1 MSQTLNQYLLRV
13 GVFLALVFIIV
24 VLLYPV
30 LQEAFLSN
38 IFINLI
44 ILLALAVGIIFNIV
58 KLIDLNSDFS
68 SLVNFDINKSSQS
81 FTNNSGNLKNITEDL
96 KPIDGRFVF
105 KSTSIS
111 RLIENTDMALSSVR
125 ETSRYLVGLLVFLG
139 LLGTFWG
146 LLKTIGSVGN
156 VISGL
161 GIDDTN
167 VAGFFNSLKDG
178 LNAPLQGMSIAF
190 SSSLLG
196 LAGSLILGFIDINLG
211 CPVKKVVKKGCGAA
225 LLRDP
230 AYLEKFLTIIKKGI
244 RIPLTVK
251 MRTGW
256 NEEELTIHECVQAAY
271 NSGCE
276 WVAIHGRTR
285 AQGYEGKADWNLIA
299 EVKANAKIPVIGNG
313 DIRNA
318 EQARRRLAESKVDA
332 VMIGRGALRNP
343 GIFNE
348 CIGLKTDIS
357 CLNIIRRY
365 QKSLK
370 EYYDTRFALIMLRK
384 FSAWLAFGNPG
395 AAKFRKSMFDCL
407 TSAEVMEK
415 VEAFFQNE
423 TPLPFN
429 DNEKF
434 MMGGHG

>member
-1 MSQTLNQYLLRV
+1 MPQTLNQYLLRV

-58 KLIDLNSDFS
+58 KLIGLSNDFS

-81 FTNNSGNLKNITEDL
+81 FNNNSANLKNIILDL

-105 KSTSIS
+105 KSTSVN
-111 RLIENTDMALSSVR
+111 RLIENTDMTLSSVR

-211 CPVKKVVKKGCGAA
+211 QAQNKFSLFFEKVLNKNSVPDLINSSSSDNLNKQA
-225 LLRDP
+225 LQKIYD
-230 AYLEKFLTIIKKGI
+230 
-244 RIPLTVK
+244 
-251 MRTGW
+251 
-256 NEEELTIHECVQAAY
+256 
-271 NSGCE
+271 
-276 WVAIHGRTR
+276 
-285 AQGYEGKADWNLIA
+285 NLDSI
-299 EVKANAKIPVIGNG
+299 V
-313 DIRNA
+313 
-318 EQARRRLAESKVDA
+318 
-332 VMIGRGALRNP
+332 
-343 GIFNE
+343 
-348 CIGLKTDIS
+348 
-357 CLNIIRRY
+357 Y
-365 QKSLK
+365 SLK
-370 EYYDTRFALIMLRK
+370 K
-384 FSAWLAFGNPG
+384 
-395 AAKFRKSMFDCL
+395 
-407 TSAEVMEK
+407 TSEN
-415 VEAFFQNE
+415 QNE
-423 TPLPFN
+423 INKYLSELSNQIKNANNQSTKLDEKLSNFLSTQLNTQSSILQLINKINEQGILDSSTKKIFDDLNKSIQQFN
-429 DNEKF
+429 ANTKK
-434 MMGGHG
+434 

>member
-1 MSQTLNQYLLRV
+1 MSQTLNQYLVRV

-81 FTNNSGNLKNITEDL
+81 FTNNSGNLKNIIEDL

-211 CPVKKVVKKGCGAA
+211 QAQNKFSLFFEKVVNNNSAPDLLSSTSSDDVNTQA
-225 LLRDP
+225 LQKIYD
-230 AYLEKFLTIIKKGI
+230 
-244 RIPLTVK
+244 
-251 MRTGW
+251 
-256 NEEELTIHECVQAAY
+256 
-271 NSGCE
+271 
-276 WVAIHGRTR
+276 
-285 AQGYEGKADWNLIA
+285 NLDSI
-299 EVKANAKIPVIGNG
+299 V
-313 DIRNA
+313 
-318 EQARRRLAESKVDA
+318 
-332 VMIGRGALRNP
+332 
-343 GIFNE
+343 
-348 CIGLKTDIS
+348 
-357 CLNIIRRY
+357 Y
-365 QKSLK
+365 SLK
-370 EYYDTRFALIMLRK
+370 K
-384 FSAWLAFGNPG
+384 
-395 AAKFRKSMFDCL
+395 
-407 TSAEVMEK
+407 TSDN
-415 VEAFFQNE
+415 QNE
-423 TPLPFN
+423 ISKYLSELSNQIKNVNNQSAKLDEKLSNFLSSQLNTQSSILQLINKINEQGILDSSTKKIFDNLNKNIQEFN
-429 DNEKF
+429 KNTKK
-434 MMGGHG
+434 

>member
-81 FTNNSGNLKNITEDL
+81 FTNNSGNLKNIIEDL

-211 CPVKKVVKKGCGAA
+211 QAQNKFSLFFEQVVNNNSAPDLLSSTSSDNVNTQA
-225 LLRDP
+225 LQKIYD
-230 AYLEKFLTIIKKGI
+230 
-244 RIPLTVK
+244 
-251 MRTGW
+251 
-256 NEEELTIHECVQAAY
+256 
-271 NSGCE
+271 
-276 WVAIHGRTR
+276 
-285 AQGYEGKADWNLIA
+285 NLDSI
-299 EVKANAKIPVIGNG
+299 V
-313 DIRNA
+313 
-318 EQARRRLAESKVDA
+318 
-332 VMIGRGALRNP
+332 
-343 GIFNE
+343 
-348 CIGLKTDIS
+348 
-357 CLNIIRRY
+357 Y
-365 QKSLK
+365 SLK
-370 EYYDTRFALIMLRK
+370 K
-384 FSAWLAFGNPG
+384 
-395 AAKFRKSMFDCL
+395 
-407 TSAEVMEK
+407 TSDN
-415 VEAFFQNE
+415 QNE
-423 TPLPFN
+423 ISKYLSELSNQIKNVNNQSANLDEKLSNFLSSQLNTQSSILQLINKINEQGILDSSTKKIFDNLNKNIQEFN
-429 DNEKF
+429 KNTKK
-434 MMGGHG
+434 

>member
-58 KLIDLNSDFS
+58 KLIDLNNDFS

-81 FTNNSGNLKNITEDL
+81 FTNNSGNLKNIIEDL

-211 CPVKKVVKKGCGAA
+211 QAQNKFSLFFEKVVNNNSAPDLLSSTSSDNVNTQA
-225 LLRDP
+225 LQKIYD
-230 AYLEKFLTIIKKGI
+230 
-244 RIPLTVK
+244 
-251 MRTGW
+251 
-256 NEEELTIHECVQAAY
+256 
-271 NSGCE
+271 
-276 WVAIHGRTR
+276 
-285 AQGYEGKADWNLIA
+285 NLDSI
-299 EVKANAKIPVIGNG
+299 V
-313 DIRNA
+313 
-318 EQARRRLAESKVDA
+318 
-332 VMIGRGALRNP
+332 
-343 GIFNE
+343 
-348 CIGLKTDIS
+348 
-357 CLNIIRRY
+357 Y
-365 QKSLK
+365 SLK
-370 EYYDTRFALIMLRK
+370 K
-384 FSAWLAFGNPG
+384 
-395 AAKFRKSMFDCL
+395 
-407 TSAEVMEK
+407 TSDN
-415 VEAFFQNE
+415 QNE
-423 TPLPFN
+423 ISKYLSELSNQIKNVNNQSAKLDEKLSNFLSSQLNTQSSILQLINKINEQGILDSSTKKIFDNLNKNIQEFN
-429 DNEKF
+429 KNTKK
-434 MMGGHG
+434 

>member
-58 KLIDLNSDFS
+58 KLIDLNSDYS

-211 CPVKKVVKKGCGAA
+211 QAQNKFSLFFEKVVNNNSAPDLSSSTSSDDVNTQA
-225 LLRDP
+225 LQKIYD
-230 AYLEKFLTIIKKGI
+230 
-244 RIPLTVK
+244 
-251 MRTGW
+251 
-256 NEEELTIHECVQAAY
+256 
-271 NSGCE
+271 
-276 WVAIHGRTR
+276 
-285 AQGYEGKADWNLIA
+285 NLDSI
-299 EVKANAKIPVIGNG
+299 V
-313 DIRNA
+313 
-318 EQARRRLAESKVDA
+318 
-332 VMIGRGALRNP
+332 
-343 GIFNE
+343 
-348 CIGLKTDIS
+348 
-357 CLNIIRRY
+357 Y
-365 QKSLK
+365 SLK
-370 EYYDTRFALIMLRK
+370 K
-384 FSAWLAFGNPG
+384 
-395 AAKFRKSMFDCL
+395 
-407 TSAEVMEK
+407 TSDN
-415 VEAFFQNE
+415 QNE
-423 TPLPFN
+423 ISKYLSELSNQIKNVNNQSAKLDEKLSNFLSSQLNTQSSILQLINKINEQGILDSSTKKIFDNLNKNIQEFN
-429 DNEKF
+429 KNTKK
-434 MMGGHG
+434 

>member
-1 MSQTLNQYLLRV
+1 MPQTLNQYLLRV

-58 KLIDLNSDFS
+58 KLIGLSNDFS

-81 FTNNSGNLKNITEDL
+81 FNNNSAILKNIIVDL

-105 KSTSIS
+105 KSSSIN
-111 RLIENTDMALSSVR
+111 RLIENTDMALSSIR

-211 CPVKKVVKKGCGAA
+211 QAQNKFSLFFEKVLSKNSVPDLINSSSSDNLNTQA
-225 LLRDP
+225 LQKIYD
-230 AYLEKFLTIIKKGI
+230 
-244 RIPLTVK
+244 
-251 MRTGW
+251 
-256 NEEELTIHECVQAAY
+256 
-271 NSGCE
+271 
-276 WVAIHGRTR
+276 
-285 AQGYEGKADWNLIA
+285 NLDSI
-299 EVKANAKIPVIGNG
+299 V
-313 DIRNA
+313 
-318 EQARRRLAESKVDA
+318 
-332 VMIGRGALRNP
+332 
-343 GIFNE
+343 
-348 CIGLKTDIS
+348 
-357 CLNIIRRY
+357 Y
-365 QKSLK
+365 SLK
-370 EYYDTRFALIMLRK
+370 K
-384 FSAWLAFGNPG
+384 
-395 AAKFRKSMFDCL
+395 
-407 TSAEVMEK
+407 TSEN
-415 VEAFFQNE
+415 QNE
-423 TPLPFN
+423 INKYLSELSNQIKNANNQSTKLDEKLSNFLSTQLNTQSSILQLINKINEQGILDSSTKKIFDDLNKSIQEFN
-429 DNEKF
+429 ANSKK
-434 MMGGHG
+434 

>member
-211 CPVKKVVKKGCGAA
+211 QAQNKFSLFFEKVLNNNSAPDLLSSTSSDDVNTQA
-225 LLRDP
+225 LQKIYD
-230 AYLEKFLTIIKKGI
+230 
-244 RIPLTVK
+244 
-251 MRTGW
+251 
-256 NEEELTIHECVQAAY
+256 
-271 NSGCE
+271 
-276 WVAIHGRTR
+276 
-285 AQGYEGKADWNLIA
+285 NLDSI
-299 EVKANAKIPVIGNG
+299 V
-313 DIRNA
+313 
-318 EQARRRLAESKVDA
+318 
-332 VMIGRGALRNP
+332 
-343 GIFNE
+343 
-348 CIGLKTDIS
+348 
-357 CLNIIRRY
+357 Y
-365 QKSLK
+365 SLK
-370 EYYDTRFALIMLRK
+370 K
-384 FSAWLAFGNPG
+384 
-395 AAKFRKSMFDCL
+395 
-407 TSAEVMEK
+407 TSDN
-415 VEAFFQNE
+415 QNE
-423 TPLPFN
+423 ISKYLSELSNQIKNVNNQSAKLDEKLSNFLSSQLNTQSSILQLINKINEQGILDSSTKKIFDNLNKNIQEFN
-429 DNEKF
+429 KNTKK
-434 MMGGHG
+434 

>member
-1 MSQTLNQYLLRV
+1 MPQTLNQYLLRV

-58 KLIDLNSDFS
+58 KLIGLSNDFS

-81 FTNNSGNLKNITEDL
+81 FNNNSAILKNIIVDL

-105 KSTSIS
+105 KSSSIN
-111 RLIENTDMALSSVR
+111 RLIENTDMALSSLR
-125 ETSRYLVGLLVFLG
+125 ETSKYLVGLLVFLG

-211 CPVKKVVKKGCGAA
+211 QAQNKFSLFFEKVLNKNSVPDLINSSSSDNLNKQA
-225 LLRDP
+225 LQKIYD
-230 AYLEKFLTIIKKGI
+230 
-244 RIPLTVK
+244 
-251 MRTGW
+251 
-256 NEEELTIHECVQAAY
+256 
-271 NSGCE
+271 
-276 WVAIHGRTR
+276 
-285 AQGYEGKADWNLIA
+285 NLDSI
-299 EVKANAKIPVIGNG
+299 V
-313 DIRNA
+313 
-318 EQARRRLAESKVDA
+318 
-332 VMIGRGALRNP
+332 
-343 GIFNE
+343 
-348 CIGLKTDIS
+348 
-357 CLNIIRRY
+357 Y
-365 QKSLK
+365 SLK
-370 EYYDTRFALIMLRK
+370 K
-384 FSAWLAFGNPG
+384 
-395 AAKFRKSMFDCL
+395 
-407 TSAEVMEK
+407 TSEN
-415 VEAFFQNE
+415 QNE
-423 TPLPFN
+423 INKYLSELSNQIKNANNQSTKLDEKLSNFLSTQLNTQSSILQLINKINEQGILDSSTKKIFDDLNKSIQEFN
-429 DNEKF
+429 ANTKK
-434 MMGGHG
+434 

>member
-1 MSQTLNQYLLRV
+1 MSQNLNQHLLRI

-38 IFINLI
+38 IFINII

-58 KLIDLNSDFS
+58 KLIDLNSDYS

-211 CPVKKVVKKGCGAA
+211 QAQNKFSLFFEKVVNNNSAPDLLNSTSSDDVNTQSIQKIYDNLDSIVYSLKKTS
-225 LLRDP
+225 
-230 AYLEKFLTIIKKGI
+230 E
-244 RIPLTVK
+244 
-251 MRTGW
+251 
-256 NEEELTIHECVQAAY
+256 NQ
-271 NSGCE
+271 N
-276 WVAIHGRTR
+276 
-285 AQGYEGKADWNLIA
+285 
-299 EVKANAKIPVIGNG
+299 
-313 DIRNA
+313 
-318 EQARRRLAESKVDA
+318 
-332 VMIGRGALRNP
+332 
-343 GIFNE
+343 
-348 CIGLKTDIS
+348 DIS
-357 CLNIIRRY
+357 KYLSELSNQIKNVNNQSAKLDEKLSNFLSSQLNTQSSIL
-365 QKSLK
+365 Q
-370 EYYDTRFALIMLRK
+370 LINKINEQGILDSSTK
-384 FSAWLAFGNPG
+384 KL
-395 AAKFRKSMFDCL
+395 FDNL
-407 TSAEVMEK
+407 NKNIQE
-415 VEAFFQNE
+415 
-423 TPLPFN
+423 FN
-429 DNEKF
+429 KNSKK
-434 MMGGHG
+434 

>member
-1 MSQTLNQYLLRV
+1 MPQTLNQYLLRV

-58 KLIDLNSDFS
+58 KLIGLSNDFS

-81 FTNNSGNLKNITEDL
+81 FNNNSANLKNIILDL

-105 KSTSIS
+105 KSTSIN

-211 CPVKKVVKKGCGAA
+211 QAQNKFSLFFEKVLNNNSVPDLLNSTSADNVNTQA
-225 LLRDP
+225 LQKIYD
-230 AYLEKFLTIIKKGI
+230 
-244 RIPLTVK
+244 
-251 MRTGW
+251 
-256 NEEELTIHECVQAAY
+256 
-271 NSGCE
+271 
-276 WVAIHGRTR
+276 
-285 AQGYEGKADWNLIA
+285 NLDSI
-299 EVKANAKIPVIGNG
+299 V
-313 DIRNA
+313 
-318 EQARRRLAESKVDA
+318 
-332 VMIGRGALRNP
+332 
-343 GIFNE
+343 
-348 CIGLKTDIS
+348 
-357 CLNIIRRY
+357 Y
-365 QKSLK
+365 SLK
-370 EYYDTRFALIMLRK
+370 K
-384 FSAWLAFGNPG
+384 
-395 AAKFRKSMFDCL
+395 
-407 TSAEVMEK
+407 TSEN
-415 VEAFFQNE
+415 QNE
-423 TPLPFN
+423 INKYLSELSNQIKNANNQSTKLDEKLSNFLSTQLNTQSSILQLINNINEQGILDSSTKKIFDDLNKSIQQFN
-429 DNEKF
+429 ANTKK
-434 MMGGHG
+434 

>member
-1 MSQTLNQYLLRV
+1 MPQTLNQYLLRV

-58 KLIDLNSDFS
+58 KLIGLSNDFS

-81 FTNNSGNLKNITEDL
+81 FNNNSAILKNIIVDL

-105 KSTSIS
+105 KSSSIN
-111 RLIENTDMALSSVR
+111 RLIENTDMALSSIR

-211 CPVKKVVKKGCGAA
+211 QAQNKFSLFFEKVLNKNSVPDLINSSSSDNLNKQA
-225 LLRDP
+225 LQKIYD
-230 AYLEKFLTIIKKGI
+230 
-244 RIPLTVK
+244 
-251 MRTGW
+251 
-256 NEEELTIHECVQAAY
+256 
-271 NSGCE
+271 
-276 WVAIHGRTR
+276 
-285 AQGYEGKADWNLIA
+285 NLDSI
-299 EVKANAKIPVIGNG
+299 V
-313 DIRNA
+313 
-318 EQARRRLAESKVDA
+318 
-332 VMIGRGALRNP
+332 
-343 GIFNE
+343 
-348 CIGLKTDIS
+348 
-357 CLNIIRRY
+357 Y
-365 QKSLK
+365 SLK
-370 EYYDTRFALIMLRK
+370 K
-384 FSAWLAFGNPG
+384 
-395 AAKFRKSMFDCL
+395 
-407 TSAEVMEK
+407 TSEN
-415 VEAFFQNE
+415 QNE
-423 TPLPFN
+423 INKYLSELSNQIKNANNQSTKLDEKLSNFLSTQLNTQSSILQLINKINEQGILDSSTKKIFDDLNKSIQQFN
-429 DNEKF
+429 ANTKK
-434 MMGGHG
+434 